1 VVVAVV
7 VSMLVVAVLVVIDA
21 AFQANLRVLIL
32 LPNLRL
38 HYYLKQITQSLW
50 VVVEPET
57 TH

>member
-38 HYYLKQITQSLW
+38 HY
-50 VVVEPET
+50 
-57 TH
+57 